1 MKENHLKLCQSL
13 GGAGLSKQNVSDRDT
28 GGWAG
33 VQTGETEG
41 GGPGLQRVWGHMV
54 SIEVCQT

>member
-1 MKENHLKLCQSL
+1 M
-13 GGAGLSKQNVSDRDT
+13 SKQNVSDRDT

-41 GGPGLQRVWGHMV
+41 GGPGLRRVWGHMV